1 MLVTVFALWL
11 VVTEGLQLT
20 AWLLLATFVLDLAAW
35 SALENIGE
43 AWATGERR
51 EYDWDDES

>member
-1 MLVTVFALWL
+1 MFVTAFVLWL

-20 AWLLLATFVLDLAAW
+20 GWLLFATVLLDFAAW